1 MLERNNLKDQP
12 KLIKLRFPD
21 FCRACAEP
29 MKAGT
34 DAMWYGKKVGVIH
47 LSCKLKGRMPLAL
60 ENII

>member
-1 MLERNNLKDQP
+1 MLETSNP
-12 KLIKLRFPD
+12 KESPRLIKLRFPD

-29 MKAGT
+29 MKVGT
-34 DAMWYGKKVGVIH
+34 DAMWYGKKIGVIH